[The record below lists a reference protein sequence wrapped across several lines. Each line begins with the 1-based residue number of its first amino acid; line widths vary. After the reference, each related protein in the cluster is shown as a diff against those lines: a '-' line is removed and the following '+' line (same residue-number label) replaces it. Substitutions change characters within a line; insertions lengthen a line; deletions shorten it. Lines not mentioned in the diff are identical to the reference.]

1 MRKGVWS
8 QCGTQCRVCQ
18 LTMRA
23 MSGHSELVNAIE
35 GNLPGRS
42 QGLKWPENCSNM
54 SKVFSSLHSR
64 QTCVRVRERILMA
77 DGGLSKPGGRQQL
90 IPSNSDC
97 FPMVRRS
104 GGSGSDETILIREG
118 EQEQEQPAL
127 DDNPLCWW
135 SRLVWRQTDDWPRTS
150 LPFATT

>member
-23 MSGHSELVNAIE
+23 MSGHGELVNAIE

-104 GGSGSDETILIREG
+104 GGSGECQAGTRSGADEAILIREG

-127 DDNPLCWW
+127 DDNPLW
-135 SRLVWRQTDDWPRTS
+135 SRLETNR
-150 LPFATT
+150 

>member
-23 MSGHSELVNAIE
+23 MSGHGELVNAIE

-104 GGSGSDETILIREG
+104 GGSGIPVTRVSIG
-118 EQEQEQPAL
+118 ERRVGRFDINQAQQAAASAQQ
-127 DDNPLCWW
+127 NCCYA
-135 SRLVWRQTDDWPRTS
+135 SS
-150 LPFATT
+150 LA